1 MKKFLLSLAALPL
14 FMAAIAGPGKKP
26 AAEKA
31 EPAVIEKIKDEGINR
46 SQVMNIAWHLTEANG
61 PRVTASPGFMKAANW
76 AKEELTKYGLQNAR
90 VEPWGEF
97 GKGWMQEKCYL
108 AVTEPYYF
116 PIIAI
121 PKVWTSST
129 PGKGALTGNVI
140 VINAADTV
148 EFASKYK
155 GKLSGKIVM
164 MLSKD
169 TLRPSFNADGKRF
182 TAEELEKM
190 ANAQPPAPGGNRQ
203 GGAQGRPMNF
213 GGAFAQTRRIAE
225 MVNEE
230 NPGLILS
237 IVSRGNDGTIFVQG
251 GGAYAKDSKQAPASV
266 VISSD
271 EYLRIQRLVLAG
283 VPVKMEAEVRTK
295 FYTNDTQGYNVIAEI
310 PGTDLKDE
318 VVMLGAH
325 LDSWQGSTG
334 ATDNAAGCASM
345 MEAVRIIK
353 TLGIQPRRTI
363 RIALWSGEEQ
373 GLHGSRN
380 WVKNNLADPVT
391 MQLKPEHGK
400 ISAYF
405 NLDNGTGKIRGIYC
419 QQNAAV
425 KPLFADWLT
434 PFADLGANTVT
445 ISNTGGTDHQAFD
458 GVGVPGFQFI
468 QDPIEYDTRTHHTNM
483 DSYDHLVP
491 EDLKQASTIIA
502 AFAMNAA
509 QRDEKLP
516 RKELPAPRPAPAA
529 PGAVPAAAPA
539 RQ

>member
-1 MKKFLLSLAALPL
+1 MKKILLSLAALPL
-14 FMAAIAGPGKKP
+14 LFAAVAGPGKKTP
-26 AAEKA
+26 ADKA
-31 EPAVIEKIKDEGINR
+31 EPAIIEKIKDEGMNR
-46 SQVMNIAWHLTEANG
+46 SQVMNIAWHLTEVNG
-61 PRVTASPGFMKAANW
+61 PRLTVSPGFMKAANW
-76 AKEELTKYGLQNAR
+76 AKSELTKYGLQNAR

-97 GKGWMQEKCYL
+97 GKGWVQEKCYL
-108 AVTEPYYF
+108 AVTEPYYV
-116 PIIAI
+116 PIIAV
-121 PKVWTSST
+121 PKVWTAST
-129 PGKGALTGNVI
+129 PGKGSLTGSVI
-140 VINAADTV
+140 VIDAIDTV
-148 EFASKYK
+148 AFETKYK

-164 MLSKD
+164 MMSKD
-169 TLRPSFNADGKRF
+169 TLRPSFSADGKRF
-182 TAEELEKM
+182 SEEELDKM
-190 ANAQPPAPGGNRQ
+190 ANAQPAPPAGNRPPGAPGGP
-203 GGAQGRPMNF
+203 GGRPGFTPN
-213 GGAFAQTRRIAE
+213 QSRRIAE
-225 MVNEE
+225 LVAAE

-237 IVSRGNDGTIFVQG
+237 MVGRGNDGTIFVQG
-251 GGAYAKDSKQAPASV
+251 GGAYTKDSKPAPASV

-271 EYLRIQRLVLAG
+271 EYLRIQRLALAG
-283 VPVKMEAEVRTK
+283 IPVKMEAEVRTR
-295 FYTNDTQGYNVIAEI
+295 FITDDMNGYNVVAEI

-353 TLGIQPRRTI
+353 SLGIQPRRTI

-380 WVKNNLADPVT
+380 WVKNNLADPAT
-391 MQLKPEHGK
+391 MVLKPEHQK

-419 QQNAAV
+419 QQNASV
-425 KPLFADWLT
+425 KPIFAEWLT
-434 PFADLGANTVT
+434 PFADLGAKTVT
-445 ISNTGGTDHQAFD
+445 IGNTGGTDHQAFD
-458 GVGVPGFQFI
+458 AVGIPGFQFI

-483 DSYDHLVP
+483 DSYDHLIP

-509 QRDEKLP
+509 NRDEKLP
-516 RKELPAPRPAPAA
+516 RKELPQARPAP
-529 PGAVPAAAPA
+529 V